1 MATMGANL
9 SRIFSV
15 ALASS
20 LLFLPGMAQSPKKSK
35 HPKPAD
41 PKVENYYGGVFLIGD
56 GGIPDGP
63 CFRVNGRITSA
74 DFFNQL
80 KSYDSSDGTVFRL
93 GTNEVTQF
101 PDKLLLSLTIR
112 DQPCSIGLQPVGTGA
127 YLTQEAMSSMKLSL
141 YWKHG
146 VDLRSAGKITLVHL
160 SVDPVQ
166 PYATS
171 LAAELPKRYLWSYE
185 LGIPAGSVPLTDS
198 LVLIFRTT
206 DGHIAARVA
215 ARL

>member
-1 MATMGANL
+1 MSARIARIL
-9 SRIFSV
+9 SL
-15 ALASS
+15 ALAASFA
-20 LLFLPGMAQSPKKSK
+20 LLPAIAQSPKKTK
-35 HPKPAD
+35 HAKPPD
-41 PKVENYYGGVFLIGD
+41 PKVENYYGGLFLIGD

-63 CFRVNGRITSA
+63 CFRINGRITSA
-74 DFFNQL
+74 DFFDGL
-80 KSYDSSDGTVFRL
+80 KSYEGDDGTVFRL

-112 DQPCSIGLQPVGTGA
+112 DQPCSTGLQPVGIGV
-127 YLTQEAMSSMKLSL
+127 YLTKEAMSSMKLSL

-146 VDLRSAGKITLVHL
+146 VDLRSAGKIALVHL
-160 SVDPVQ
+160 SVEPIQ

-171 LAAELPKRYLWSYE
+171 LAADLPKRYSWSYE
-185 LGIPAGSVPLTDS
+185 LGIPAGGVPLTDS
-198 LVLIFRTT
+198 LVLIFRTA

>member
-1 MATMGANL
+1 MSAYL
-9 SRIFSV
+9 SRLFSL
-15 ALASS
+15 ALAASFV
-20 LLFLPGMAQSPKKSK
+20 FLPASAQSQKKSK
-35 HPKPAD
+35 HPKPPDA
-41 PKVENYYGGVFLIGD
+41 KVENYYGGLFLIGD

-63 CFRVNGRITSA
+63 CFRINGRITSA

-80 KSYDSSDGTVFRL
+80 KSYDSGDGTIFRL

-112 DQPCSIGLQPVGTGA
+112 DQPCSTGLQPVGTGA
-127 YLTQEAMSSMKLSL
+127 YLTQETMSSLKLSL

-146 VDLRSAGKITLVHL
+146 VDLRSAGKIALVQL
-160 SVDPVQ
+160 SVEPIQ
-166 PYATS
+166 PYATN

-185 LGIPAGSVPLTDS
+185 LGIPAGGVPLTDS

-206 DGHIAARVA
+206 DGHIVARIA

>member
-1 MATMGANL
+1 MGADL

-15 ALASS
+15 ALVG
-20 LLFLPGMAQSPKKSK
+20 LLLCFPVAAQSKKKSK
-35 HPKPAD
+35 PPKLAETN
-41 PKVENYYGGVFLIGD
+41 VQNYYGGVFLIGD

-63 CFRVNGRITSA
+63 CFRINGRVTSGG
-74 DFFNQL
+74 FFNDL
-80 KSYDSSDGTVFRL
+80 KSYDTVDGTVFRL
-93 GTNEVTQF
+93 GTNEVALF

-112 DQPCSIGLQPVGTGA
+112 DQPCSTGLQPVGTGA
-127 YLTQEAMSSMKLSL
+127 YLTQEAVSSMKLSL

-146 VDLRSAGKITLVHL
+146 VDLRSTGKIALVHF
-160 SVDPVQ
+160 SVDPIQ

-185 LGIPAGSVPLTDS
+185 LGVPAGGVPLTDS
-198 LVLIFRTT
+198 LVLILRTA